1 MRGIAWLALCGL
13 LLTAGGAEAA
23 ECQLKMLG
31 TIDLEVTPDRVLV
44 PVTFGD
50 QQKKLVLDIGSSLNV
65 IDQESASQAGF
76 RIRSLDPNI
85 TIYSMGQKIQ
95 RLGFSPKF
103 RVGSLPGE
111 NVEFAILPEHMP
123 YNDLAG
129 ILGMRL
135 FERLDFELDIA
146 QRKLNI
152 FSPDHCPEKVV
163 YWTKAGFAEVPFR
176 REGTVISTQLL
187 LDGKPVRAR
196 FSTFHNSTIG
206 MNTVRQLFGLDE
218 NSPGM
223 VLVNTTPDGEKY
235 YRYPFKGLALESI
248 TVNNPNILIRGEAP
262 AACSNR
268 PKLQDTDAPQGHVM
282 DKPMIEVT
290 CFGTDMTVGVSVTS
304 KLHIYHS
311 SGEKIIYIT
320 AAGDR

>member
-1 MRGIAWLALCGL
+1 MRGIVGLGLCGL
-13 LLTAGGAEAA
+13 LLTAASAQAA
-23 ECQLKMLG
+23 DCQLKMVG
-31 TIDLEVTPDRVLV
+31 TIDLDVTTDQVLV

-50 QQKKLVLDIGSSLNV
+50 QQKKLALDIGSSLNV

-85 TIYSMGQKIQ
+85 FIHAMGQNVR

-103 RVGSLPGE
+103 RVGPLPAEG
-111 NVEFAILPEHMP
+111 VEFAILPEQMP
-123 YNDLAG
+123 YNLAG
-129 ILGMRL
+129 VLGMRL
-135 FERLDFELDIA
+135 FDRLDFELDIA

-176 REGTVISTQLL
+176 RDGTVISMQLL
-187 LDGKPVRAR
+187 LDGKPVRAS
-196 FSTFHNSTIG
+196 FSTFQNSTIG

-223 VLVNTTPDGEKY
+223 VLVRTMSNGEKY
-235 YRYPFKGLALESI
+235 YRYPFKGLAMDSI

-262 AACSNR
+262 TTCSNR
-268 PKLQDTDAPQGHVM
+268 PKLQDTDAPQGHVI

-290 CFGTDMTVGVSVTS
+290 CFGTDMTVGVSVMS
-304 KLHIYHS
+304 KLHIYYS
-311 SGEKIIYIT
+311 SGERLIYLT
-320 AAGDR
+320 AATDR